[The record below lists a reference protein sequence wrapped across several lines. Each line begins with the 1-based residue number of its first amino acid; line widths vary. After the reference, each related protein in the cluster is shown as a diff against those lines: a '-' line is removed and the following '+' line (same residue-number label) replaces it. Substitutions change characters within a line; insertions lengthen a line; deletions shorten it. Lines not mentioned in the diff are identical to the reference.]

1 MKKLTFLLIV
11 STFLAFS
18 CTKEEVLPNNSLAGT
33 WQWVS
38 STGGIAGKTL
48 TPASE
53 GFERSLSFTYDL
65 KYSNLKN
72 SISQKSGKFEIIQ
85 AKSIYKTELV
95 DFIKY
100 DDGTMSAIISQTSD
114 ELVLA
119 DNNYDGFTD
128 TYKRKN

>member
-11 STFLAFS
+11 STSLAFS
-18 CTKEEVLPNNSLAGT
+18 CQKEEALPNNSLAGV

-48 TPASE
+48 TPTSE
-53 GFERSLSFTYDL
+53 GYERNLTLTYDL
-65 KYSNLKN
+65 KYFNSKN
-72 SISQKSGKFEIIQ
+72 SITQKSGKFEIIK

-100 DDGTMSAIISQTSD
+100 DDGTMSVIINQTSS

-128 TYKRKN
+128 TYKRKM

>member
-18 CTKEEVLPNNSLAGT
+18 CIKEEALPNNSLAGT

-38 STGGIAGKTL
+38 STGGIAGKTY

-53 GFERSLSFTYDL
+53 GYERSLSLAYDL

-72 SISQKSGKFEIIQ
+72 SIRQKSGTFEIIK

-114 ELVLA
+114 ELILA

-128 TYKRKN
+128 TYKRKM